1 MNQQVSS
8 ERTEFDNSSDSPLII
23 TNTIWDQSAK
33 IFAAVIENPSVLP
46 DDADGSATTVGPD
59 DHDKHYN
66 TRNLKQT
73 KTIKKAP
80 MSLSALARLQEEHAL
95 WLR

>member
-8 ERTEFDNSSDSPLII
+8 ERTELDYLSGSPLSI

-33 IFAAVIENPSVLP
+33 IFAAVIENPSILP
-46 DDADGSATTVGPD
+46 DDADPTATGVPD
-59 DHDKHYN
+59 HIDKHSD
-66 TRNLKQT
+66 TRNLIHA
-73 KTIKKAP
+73 KTTKKAP
-80 MSLSALARLQEEHAL
+80 MAMSALARLQEEHAL